1 MYIYIY
7 VYVSIYIYVYI
18 YTYLRGIH
26 IQPPSSVTYHP
37 ICKKHRQNMSTSLAT
52 VMIAHT
58 ETGVSLIWEDY
69 DLSTMIFQQTI
80 LPLRVDFV

>member
-1 MYIYIY
+1 MIIITIFICIYIY
-7 VYVSIYIYVYI
+7 MFKRYSYATSIFSNI
-18 YTYLRGIH
+18 
-26 IQPPSSVTYHP
+26 SSHLQENM
-37 ICKKHRQNMSTSLAT
+37 QNMSTSLAT

-80 LPLRVDFV
+80 LPLRVDSV